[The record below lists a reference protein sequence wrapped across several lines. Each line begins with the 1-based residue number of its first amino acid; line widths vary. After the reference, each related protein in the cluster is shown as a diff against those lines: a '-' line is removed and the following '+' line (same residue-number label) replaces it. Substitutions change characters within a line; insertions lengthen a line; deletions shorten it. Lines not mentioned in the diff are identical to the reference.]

1 MAERPETG
9 DSEAPCAQPA
19 LVSVIVPA
27 YNAELTLHETLLSV
41 RGQTYAHLEIIVV
54 DDGSTDATPRIAQ
67 QHARR
72 DPRVH
77 IIRKENGGVAS
88 ARNAGVA
95 ASSGQLI
102 APIDADD
109 LWAPDKIERQVAALE
124 GRPDTT
130 FAFTWFA
137 SIDKHGRIT
146 GYGGRH
152 QIDGDALRQMCRT
165 NLVGNGSGAL
175 MRRAAVL
182 AAGGYDESLRARGGE
197 GCEDYKLY
205 LRLAEA
211 GEVVAVADFLT
222 GYRITPDNM
231 SSDAAQMCRSHF
243 LVMDELGARRPDL
256 AQDLRTGRRVFTQWL
271 VMRALRELRLKR
283 AGDLLATLARHD
295 VSAAAVLL
303 AAAPVF
309 VLRRGAAKLRKSLP
323 AGKSKRTKRAFPVAP
338 LEA

>member
-1 MAERPETG
+1 MPVNEEAQHGRP
-9 DSEAPCAQPA
+9 AP
-19 LVSVIVPA
+19 LVSVVIPA
-27 YNAELTLHETLLSV
+27 YNAELTLNETLLSV
-41 RGQTYAHLEIIVV
+41 RGQTYANLEIIVV
-54 DDGSTDATPRIAQ
+54 DDGSTDATSTIVQAHAQ
-67 QHARR
+67 R
-72 DPRVH
+72 DPRIRLV
-77 IIRKENGGVAS
+77 RKENGGVAS
-88 ARNAGVA
+88 ARNAGIAV
-95 ASSGQLI
+95 SCGELI

-109 LWAPDKIERQVAALE
+109 LWAPQKIERQVSALSE
-124 GRPDTT
+124 RPG
-130 FAFTWFA
+130 AMLVFTWFA
-137 SIDKHGRIT
+137 SIDKMGRIT

-152 QIDGDALRQMCRT
+152 AVEGDVLRHMCRT

-175 MRRAAVL
+175 MRKAGVL
-182 AAGGYDESLRARGGE
+182 AAGGYDETLRARGGE

-211 GEVVAVADFLT
+211 GEVVAVPDFLT
-222 GYRITPDNM
+222 GYRVTPDNM

-271 VMRALRELRLKR
+271 IMRSLRDLRFRR
-283 AGDLLATLARHD
+283 AGELLATLSRHD

-309 VLRRGAAKLRKSLP
+309 FLRRAALKLRKALP
-323 AGKSKRTKRAFPVAP
+323 ASASKHVKRPFPVAP